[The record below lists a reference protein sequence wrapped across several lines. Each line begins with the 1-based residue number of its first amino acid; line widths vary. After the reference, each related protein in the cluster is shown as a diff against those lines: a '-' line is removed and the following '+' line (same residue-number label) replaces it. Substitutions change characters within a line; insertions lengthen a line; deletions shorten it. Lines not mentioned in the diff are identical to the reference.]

1 MIDRRHAPRQD
12 VALAGT
18 IQMPL
23 RPGLPAMISDISS
36 SGALLHVDRY
46 EHLPARFK
54 LVVGDFET
62 TCTVVHR
69 ERGAYGV
76 SFEESYDMASEMAH
90 IYASW
95 AGTGAA
101 HHRHH

>member
-1 MIDRRHAPRQD
+1 MLDHRRTPRQD

-23 RPGLPAMISDISS
+23 RPGVPTMISNISS
-36 SGALLHVDRY
+36 GGAMLHVDRY
-46 EHLPARFK
+46 EHLPTRFK

-69 ERGAYGV
+69 DRGAYGV
-76 SFEESYDMASEMAH
+76 AFEEAYDMAGEMAH
-90 IYASW
+90 VYATW
-95 AGTGAA
+95 AGTGTA